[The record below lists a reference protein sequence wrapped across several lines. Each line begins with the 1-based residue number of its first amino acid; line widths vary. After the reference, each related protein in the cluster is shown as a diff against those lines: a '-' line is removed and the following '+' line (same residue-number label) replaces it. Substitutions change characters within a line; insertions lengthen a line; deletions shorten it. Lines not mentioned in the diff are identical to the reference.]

1 MKTIILISG
10 KLQSGKNSFADICM
24 EYLKSKLNVSFDFFA
39 KELKERCKEDF
50 SELISF
56 INKLCESFPDNI
68 KEQLYTEDENWFENK
83 NQLTRILLQIYGT
96 EIFRNRVDV
105 DYWAKQVVA
114 NINESNSDVIFITDV
129 RFPSEIKAL
138 YDFKKDYNIIT
149 IRINRDLDREQ
160 SFNQHIS
167 ETALDDFEQYDY
179 VFSNNGTYEEL
190 EDIAITFSDEIL
202 FQLAL
207 QNRTNNA

>member
-1 MKTIILISG
+1 VK
-10 KLQSGKNSFADICM
+10 
-24 EYLKSKLNVSFDFFA
+24 
-39 KELKERCKEDF
+39 
-50 SELISF
+50 
-56 INKLCESFPDNI
+56 
-68 KEQLYTEDENWFENK
+68 
-83 NQLTRILLQIYGT
+83 
-96 EIFRNRVDV
+96 
-105 DYWAKQVVA
+105 

-207 QNRTNNA
+207 QNRSSNA